1 MAFLGPGLRG
11 KRRKRRHPQARA
23 EGRII
28 RDRELRSDMTFPEEG
43 LIKQKRVY

>member
-11 KRRKRRHPQARA
+11 KRKRRHPQARA